1 MALFCDK
8 NSLVTESDVEQKFIY
23 AFLTAPIPMGFGLN
37 DTQILTK
44 HILRQQLIGKGQKQK
59 YYYPDYL
66 ISIRGIPVCVVEAK
80 KPEEDLENAFAEA
93 RLYASEINA
102 KFPHHINSCK
112 YIIVCN
118 GNETWAGYFDQAE
131 PVIKLSFEDF
141 STENCEYVRFLD
153 FCSLEKMTAI
163 ANQPYINIRG
173 NSHFNTPVSQ
183 LKGKRVQ
190 NETIQDNAFGRTFII
205 ENRNI
210 FDPQTEEDR
219 SIIVDNAY
227 IPSAKREQHIDP
239 IYKEIRK
246 FEMPNQE
253 SYISIATK
261 EPTELVQ
268 KISQRVEDKVEAYS
282 LMLLIGNVGSGKTT
296 FIRYFKRSFLEEN
309 HPDLAQKC
317 DWIFLNMNAAPI
329 TNSEIYDWIKQDVI
343 KQLKTNHP
351 EIDFSSIDVI
361 KKIFRKEVHAFEN
374 GLGQLLKGNEKEYN
388 LKLYEI
394 LSSKMADNTTLLT
407 HMLMYLKETE
417 GSLPIIV
424 LDNCDKRNKEEQL
437 LMFQVAEWLKTTFK
451 CLVLLPMRD
460 STYDQY
466 RNEPPLDTVVKDLVF
481 RIDPPDLLKVLQ
493 SRLNYIIRN
502 TKPESR
508 TYVLE
513 NGVSV
518 EISYS
523 ELIEYFKCILMAI
536 RQNNMTLDIFYKLS
550 DRNTRYGIQI
560 FEDFCKSGH
569 INSSDFLKM
578 RTAGKEYTLPSYKFL
593 TALLRKNRKYYSGEE
608 SNFINLFGSDFRDD
622 FPDPFV
628 RIDILSW
635 LKVQSAQVDKDK
647 EKLFVVSDIIK
658 DLQLIGHKDTI
669 IHRELNYMLKKGLLL
684 CETLL
689 SDAEIDDRVKITL
702 TGKLHLSLLSNMTYI
717 AACAEN
723 INFKNSEIMMR
734 ISRRLSF
741 HNYLSKICAYL
752 NAKDAIEY
760 LIDYRRLFLQ
770 GHYSYIAEQKCI
782 SIYDVQEAKNSLE
795 KLEKEDNE
803 IRMWIDSS
811 EKYIAGTII
820 EADIIKKDRGA
831 LICRFDDQYN
841 LKGFL
846 STTSE
851 EYNLSNEIYQTI
863 EDNSVVRC
871 SIIGY
876 DLQHNSYQLKFIE
889 IVELDEITA
898 APEGTAAD
906 PQI

>member
-23 AFLTAPIPMGFGLN
+23 AFLTTQLPMGFGLN

-44 HILRQQLIGKGQKQK
+44 HILRQRLIGKGQKQK

-80 KPEEDLENAFAEA
+80 KPEENLEDAFAEA
-93 RLYASEINA
+93 RLYASEVNA
-102 KFPHHINSCK
+102 KFPHQINSCK

-118 GNETWAGYFDQAE
+118 GDETWAGYFDQAE
-131 PVIKLSFEDF
+131 PVIKLLFDDF
-141 STENCEYVRFLD
+141 STESRKYVDFLD

-173 NSHFNTPVSQ
+173 TSQYNTPVSQ

-219 SIIVDNAY
+219 SVIVDNAY
-227 IPSAKREQHIDP
+227 ISSAKREQHIDP

-246 FEMPNQE
+246 FEMPNQDR
-253 SYISIATK
+253 YISIATK

-268 KISQRVEDKVEAYS
+268 KISQRVEEKVEAYS

-296 FIRYFKRSFLEEN
+296 FIRYFKRKFLEEN
-309 HPDLAQKC
+309 QPDLARKC
-317 DWIFLNMNAAPI
+317 DWIFLNMNVAPI
-329 TNSEIYDWIKQDVI
+329 THSEIYDWIKQDI
-343 KQLKTNHP
+343 ITQLKTNHQN
-351 EIDFSSIDVI
+351 IDFSSIDVI
-361 KKIFRKEVHAFEN
+361 KRIFRKEVHEFEN
-374 GLGQLLKGNEKEYN
+374 GLGQLIKSNENEYN
-388 LKLYEI
+388 IKLYEL
-394 LSSKMADNTTLLT
+394 LSSKLSDNTILLK
-407 HMLMYLKETE
+407 HMLQYFKETE

-437 LMFQVAEWLKTTFK
+437 LMFQVAEWLRTTFK

-493 SRLNYIIRN
+493 SRLNYIVRN
-502 TKPESR
+502 IKPEGR
-508 TYVLE
+508 TYVLD
-513 NGVSV
+513 NGMSV

-536 RQNNMTLDIFYKLS
+536 RQNSMTLDIFYKLS

-569 INSSDFLKM
+569 INSSDFLAM

-593 TALLRKNRKYYSGEE
+593 NALLRKNRKYYNGEE
-608 SNFINLFGSDFRDD
+608 SNFINLFGSDFHDD

-628 RIDILSW
+628 RIDILKW
-635 LKVQSAQVDKDK
+635 LQIQSKQTDKDK
-647 EKLFVVSDIIK
+647 EKLFVVSDIIR
-658 DLQLIGHKDTI
+658 DLQLIGHKDSI
-669 IHRELNYMLKKGLLL
+669 IHRELNYMIKKGLILS
-684 CETLL
+684 ETLL
-689 SDAEIDDRVKITL
+689 SCVETDDRVRITL
-702 TGKLHLSLLSNMTYI
+702 TGRLHLSLLNNMNYI

-723 INFKNSEIMMR
+723 INFKNSEIMMQ
-734 ISRRLSF
+734 ISRRLSLP
-741 HNYLSKICAYL
+741 NYLSKICVYL
-752 NAKDAIEY
+752 NAKDAIKY
-760 LIDYRRLFLQ
+760 LIDYRDLFLQ
-770 GHYSYIAEQKCI
+770 GQSSFIKENNYNY
-782 SIYDVQEAKNSLE
+782 IYDIQDAQNSLKKWE
-795 KLEKEDNE
+795 NEDLELKS
-803 IRMWIDSS
+803 WIECY
-811 EKYIAGTII
+811 EKYSTGTIV
-820 EADIIKKDRGA
+820 EAEIVKKDRGA
-831 LICRFDDQYN
+831 LICRFNDHFNTKSFLATNDEQY
-841 LKGFL
+841 
-846 STTSE
+846 E
-851 EYNLSNEIYQTI
+851 LSNESYQTLESSI
-863 EDNSVVRC
+863 IRC
-871 SIIGY
+871 SIIEY
-876 DLQHNSYQLKFIE
+876 DLEYSSYQLKFIE
-889 IVELDEITA
+889 FIK
-898 APEGTAAD
+898 
-906 PQI
+906 

>member
-309 HPDLAQKC
+309 HPDLAHKC
-317 DWIFLNMNAAPI
+317 DWIFLNMNTAPI
-329 TNSEIYDWIKQDVI
+329 TSTEIYDWIKQDI
-343 KQLKTNHP
+343 ITQLKANHQF
-351 EIDFSSIDVI
+351 INFSSIDVI
-361 KKIFRKEVHAFEN
+361 KRMFRKEVHDFEN
-374 GLGQLLKGNEKEYN
+374 GLGQLLKSNENEYN
-388 LKLYEI
+388 IKLYEM
-394 LSSKMADNTTLLT
+394 LSSKMADNTILLK

-493 SRLNYIIRN
+493 ARLNYIVRN
-502 TKPESR
+502 TKPEDS
-508 TYVLE
+508 TYVLD
-513 NGVSV
+513 NGVNV
-518 EISYS
+518 KIDYF

-536 RQNNMTLDIFYKLS
+536 RQNSMTLDIFYKLS

-569 INSSDFLKM
+569 INSGDFLMM
-578 RTAGKEYTLPSYKFL
+578 RTAGKEYTLPVYKFL
-593 TALLRKNRKYYSGEE
+593 NALLRKNRKYYNGEE
-608 SNFINLFGSDFRDD
+608 SNFINLFGSDFYDD

-628 RIDILSW
+628 RIDILNW
-635 LKVQSAQVDKDK
+635 LKVQSKQVDNDI

-658 DLQLIGHKDTI
+658 DLQLMGHKDTI

-689 SDAEIDDRVKITL
+689 PNADLDDRVKITL
-702 TGKLHLSLLSNMTYI
+702 TGKLHLLLLSNMTYI

-734 ISRRLSF
+734 ISHRLSF
-741 HNYLSKICAYL
+741 QNYLSKICAYL

-760 LIDYRRLFLQ
+760 LIDYRQLFLQ

-782 SIYDVQEAKNSLE
+782 SIYDVQNAKNSLE
-795 KLEKEDNE
+795 KLENEDPE

-811 EKYIAGTII
+811 KKYIAGTII

-898 APEGTAAD
+898 APEDTAVNN
-906 PQI
+906 QI

>member
-1 MALFCDK
+1 MALFCEK
-8 NSLVTESDVEQKFIY
+8 SSLVTESDVEQKLIY

-59 YYYPDYL
+59 YYFPDYL

-80 KPEEDLENAFAEA
+80 KPEEGLENAFAEA
-93 RLYASEINA
+93 RLYATEVNA
-102 KFPHHINSCK
+102 TFPHRINSCK

-141 STENCEYVRFLD
+141 STENHEYVDFLD

-173 NSHFNTPVSQ
+173 NSHYNTPVSQ

-205 ENRNI
+205 ENRTI

-227 IPSAKREQHIDP
+227 ISSAKREQHIDP

-246 FEMPNQE
+246 FEIPNQE

-268 KISQRVEDKVEAYS
+268 KITQRVEGKVEAYS

-296 FIRYFKRSFLEEN
+296 FIRYFKRKFLEEN
-309 HPDLAQKC
+309 HPNLARKC

-329 TNSEIYDWIKQDVI
+329 TNSEIYDWIKQEI
-343 KQLKTNHP
+343 ITQLKTNHHY
-351 EIDFSSIDVI
+351 IDFSSIDII
-361 KKIFRKEVHAFEN
+361 KSVFRKEVHEFEN
-374 GLGQLLKGNEKEYN
+374 GLGQLIKSDEKEYN

-394 LSSKMADNTTLLT
+394 LSSKMSDNTSLLR
-407 HMLMYLKETE
+407 HMLRYFKEIE

-437 LMFQVAEWLKTTFK
+437 LMFQVAEWLRTTFK
-451 CLVLLPMRD
+451 CLVILPMRD
-460 STYDQY
+460 STYDLY

-493 SRLNYIIRN
+493 SRLNYIVRN
-502 TKPESR
+502 TKPNNR
-508 TYVLE
+508 TYVLD
-513 NGVSV
+513 NGVNV
-518 EISYS
+518 GIDYS

-536 RQNNMTLDIFYKLS
+536 RQNSMTLDIFYKLS

-569 INSSDFLKM
+569 INSGDFLMM

-593 TALLRKNRKYYSGEE
+593 NALLRKNRKYYNGEE
-608 SNFINLFGSDFRDD
+608 SNFINLFSSYFYDD

-628 RIDILSW
+628 RIDILNW
-635 LKVQSAQVDKDK
+635 LQIQSKQVDKDK

-658 DLQLIGHKDTI
+658 DLQLIGHKDTV
-669 IHRELNYMLKKGLLL
+669 IHRELNYMIKKGLIL

-689 SDAEIDDRVKITL
+689 SNAETDDRVRITL
-702 TGKLHLSLLSNMTYI
+702 TGKLHLSLLSNLTYI
-717 AACAEN
+717 SACAEN
-723 INFKNSEIMMR
+723 INFKNTELMMC
-734 ISRRLSF
+734 ISRRLSLP
-741 HNYLSKICAYL
+741 NYLSKICVYL

-760 LIDYRRLFLQ
+760 LTDYRTLFLQ
-770 GHYSYIAEQKCI
+770 GQSAFLSEKKCI
-782 SIYDVQEAKNSLE
+782 SIYDVQEAKNSLKKWE
-795 KLEKEDNE
+795 TEDSE
-803 IRMWIDSS
+803 IKNWIESS
-811 EKYIAGTII
+811 AIYITGTIV
-820 EADIIKKDRGA
+820 EAEVIKKDKGA
-831 LICRFDDQYN
+831 LICRFDEHYN

-846 STTSE
+846 SITNQ
-851 EYNLSNEIYQTI
+851 EYGLSNEMYNTVEENGII
-863 EDNSVVRC
+863 RC
-871 SIIGY
+871 SIAEY
-876 DLQHNSYQLKFIE
+876 NLQHNSYQLKFIE
-889 IVELDEITA
+889 IVK
-898 APEGTAAD
+898 
-906 PQI
+906 